1 MPLSRRHRLVLTVAW
16 FALCTVVITGLVAEL
31 LLRFERERNW
41 RATERFRAS
50 NVFFAHS
57 LDLNAGTRS
66 LWRRPWHK
74 YEPGARA
81 EIVAGGER
89 FLIEINSLGYRTRE
103 FTPRKPE
110 GTIRVLCIGG
120 STTVAGRTND
130 ETYPALLEKKLKQRW
145 PGLPLEVLNLGIS
158 GVTSEQWRD
167 QLPKLLAF
175 EPDVVVQYD
184 AINDIYWL
192 HLKRFAAEHRWRRR
206 LHDSLLF
213 ERLLGFEPA
222 ELDAHLQG
230 TMDRFV
236 EMDRRC
242 REAGAAYL
250 TASFA
255 SPDASRATEVV
266 RRHLDANAEFWTR
279 FFPLRSY
286 AAYSAILAR
295 HNAFLV
301 ETLRRHHVNGVLVH
315 EQLTD
320 PGLFIDACHFT
331 PEGIGRLADT
341 LLPAVADLVE
351 DRPAFRQWRAGYALD
366 SEAARASRQ
375 GRSGATP
382 VAKSRPL
389 SSTE

>member
-1 MPLSRRHRLVLTVAW
+1 MTLSRRRRLILTVAW
-16 FALCTVVITGLVAEL
+16 FALCAAVILGLSAEL
-31 LLRFERERNW
+31 WLRALRERNW

-50 NVFFAHS
+50 NIFFAHA

-103 FTPRKPE
+103 FSPRKPE
-110 GTIRVLCIGG
+110 GTVRVLCIGG

-130 ETYPALLEKKLKQRW
+130 ETYPAILETRLKERW

-158 GVTSEQWRD
+158 GVTSEEWRHR
-167 QLPKLLAF
+167 LPKLLAF
-175 EPDVVVQYD
+175 SPDVVVQYD

-192 HLKRFAAEHRWRRR
+192 HLKRFAAEHPGRR
-206 LHDSLLF
+206 LLQGSLLF
-213 ERLLGFEPA
+213 ERLRGFDAA
-222 ELDAHLQG
+222 ELDAHLRG

-236 EMDRRC
+236 EMDKGF
-242 REAGAAYL
+242 REAGTAYL
-250 TASFA
+250 AASFA
-255 SPDASRATEVV
+255 SPDAARASEEV

-295 HNAFLV
+295 HNAFFV
-301 ETLRRHHVNGVLVH
+301 ETTDRHHVNRVLVH

-320 PGLFIDACHFT
+320 PDLFIDACHFT
-331 PEGIGRLADT
+331 PEGIGRLAEAM
-341 LLPAVADLVE
+341 LPAVSDLVE
-351 DRPAFRQWRAGYALD
+351 DRPAFRRWRAGYEA

-375 GRSGATP
+375 GRGGGTP
-382 VAKSRPL
+382 AAASRPL